1 VRNGMATRRS
11 ERLGSQQAV
20 NPPAGDHKSAT
31 TPAPN
36 PTREQETSNES
47 TAIPVETSNDT
58 VTEQSND
65 ATPPPDPILSPARP
79 IASYTVEELRA
90 FTPAQRQAFKARVE
104 DEKTQ
109 REWELEAEALLATA
123 RALAEPP
130 EPNAIPVRGG
140 RNEQTNSRNAPTE
153 SDALGDPIEIEEPI
167 EAAPRARRRRRES
180 SSSVE
185 ERDKKPPTVN
195 VKEFKGDSVDEKMV
209 YDIKMQNHFSRHAWY
224 YNVGNTNHKRIL
236 AAEETLSD
244 DVAKK
249 WHTFKRDGHD
259 PENMTW
265 DEFDAFLVRCIK
277 DPRILGIE
285 AEGKVERAVQRE
297 WQSVTDFNVYLRSW
311 EQHVP
316 NPLDEAQRK
325 ARLRAKILESLRTLA
340 ISRHSDEPE
349 DYDRFVVWLQTLEDG
364 MPERQAALRK
374 GRNRRNNDNSGGR
387 GGNTPSTS
395 LGSSQRRLG
404 RAKDNKQ
411 QTRGSNRE
419 GDRNKSDKPS
429 SGSDNSNHKKQ
440 QRDKDVTCGHCGN
453 KGHTELKCW
462 DKHPELRPK
471 WATRK

>member
-1 VRNGMATRRS
+1 MRNEMATRRS
-11 ERLGSQQAV
+11 NRLGSQQATDT
-20 NPPAGDHKSAT
+20 PAGDHESSTNPTPNPPTEQEISNESAT
-31 TPAPN
+31 TTVEA
-36 PTREQETSNES
+36 SNE
-47 TAIPVETSNDT
+47 TIA
-58 VTEQSND
+58 EQSND
-65 ATPPPDPILSPARP
+65 ATPPPDPILDPMRP
-79 IASYTVEELRA
+79 TASYTTEELHA
-90 FTPAQRQAFKARVE
+90 FTPAQRQTFRARVE
-104 DEKTQ
+104 DEKAQ
-109 REWELEAEALLATA
+109 REWEIEAENLLVVA

-130 EPNAIPVRGG
+130 KRIAIPVRDG
-140 RNEQTNSRNAPTE
+140 RNGQSDTRNVPIESNAP
-153 SDALGDPIEIEEPI
+153 GDPMETEEPI

-265 DEFDAFLVRCIK
+265 DEFDEFLVRCIK

-285 AEGKVERAVQRE
+285 ADRKVEKAEQLE
-297 WQSVTDFNVYLRSW
+297 WQTVTDFNVYLRGW

-325 ARLRAKILESLRTLA
+325 ARLRAKILEPIRTLA

-364 MPERQAALRK
+364 MPERQAVFRK
-374 GRNRRNNDNSGGR
+374 RRNRRNNNSGSGGGSQPATTSGPGHQRSGR
-387 GGNTPSTS
+387 GRGNRPS
-395 LGSSQRRLG
+395 
-404 RAKDNKQ
+404 N
-411 QTRGSNRE
+411 RGSNRE
-419 GDRNKSDKPS
+419 SDRNKPDKS
-429 SGSDNSNHKKQ
+429 SFGSENSSRKKQ
-440 QRDKDVTCGHCGN
+440 QRGNDVTCGHCGK
-453 KGHTELKCW
+453 KGHTEIECW
-462 DKHPELRPK
+462 DKNPDLKPK
-471 WATRK
+471 WVNRK

>member
-1 VRNGMATRRS
+1 M
-11 ERLGSQQAV
+11 
-20 NPPAGDHKSAT
+20 
-31 TPAPN
+31 
-36 PTREQETSNES
+36 
-47 TAIPVETSNDT
+47 
-58 VTEQSND
+58 
-65 ATPPPDPILSPARP
+65 
-79 IASYTVEELRA
+79 
-90 FTPAQRQAFKARVE
+90 
-104 DEKTQ
+104 
-109 REWELEAEALLATA
+109 ELE
-123 RALAEPP
+123 
-130 EPNAIPVRGG
+130 
-140 RNEQTNSRNAPTE
+140 E
-153 SDALGDPIEIEEPI
+153 SI

-185 ERDKKPPTVN
+185 GRDKKPPTVN

-285 AEGKVERAVQRE
+285 AEGKVERAMQRE

-340 ISRHSDEPE
+340 ISRYSDEPE

-364 MPERQAALRK
+364 MPERQSALRK
-374 GRNRRNNDNSGGR
+374 GRNRRNNNSGSGGGNPPPAPPGSGQQRSGR
-387 GGNTPSTS
+387 G
-395 LGSSQRRLG
+395 R
-404 RAKDNKQ
+404 DNRQ
-411 QTRGSNRE
+411 QTRGSNRDS
-419 GDRNKSDKPS
+419 DRNKSDKSS
-429 SGSDNSNHKKQ
+429 SGLDNSNRKKQ
-440 QRDKDVTCGHCGN
+440 QRDKDVTCGHCDK
-453 KGHTELKCW
+453 KGHTELQCW
-462 DKHPELRPK
+462 DKHPELKPK